1 MHLGPPRERHKLSW
15 CLRIQEAALVSLH
28 CLEDVQNYMWQPLPH
43 SAVEP
48 LEEGALHSTNSGNN
62 GAFKK
67 RVACIGHQLGNYKSQ
82 ESGRKQSDFAL
93 RLEGLML
100 LR

>member
-1 MHLGPPRERHKLSW
+1 MVSSHPGGCISIIALPGRRAKLH
-15 CLRIQEAALVSLH
+15 V
-28 CLEDVQNYMWQPLPH
+28 
-43 SAVEP
+43 AVEP
-48 LEEGALHSTNSGNN
+48 LEEGALHPTKSGNN

-82 ESGRKQSDFAL
+82 KSGRKQSDFAL

-100 LR
+100 LK